1 MAAVDY
7 ELKTE
12 LADRR
17 LVPVNQAL
25 SAVLGKRPHSATV
38 WRWHRHG
45 VRGHKLPVVRL
56 GGRLMLRLDDLD
68 QFIRAVSGDQPTAPN
83 ISARR
88 RREIEAAE
96 RECEKAGI

>member
-1 MAAVDY
+1 
-7 ELKTE
+7 
-12 LADRR
+12 
-17 LVPVNQAL
+17 
-25 SAVLGKRPHSATV
+25 
-38 WRWHRHG
+38 
-45 VRGHKLPVVRL
+45 
-56 GGRLMLRLDDLD
+56 MLRLDDLD